1 MARASQTHRA
11 TRWNAAGRGAD
22 ALIRYGV
29 VVVLVQ
35 RGWMTTH
42 DWGVLEGALLVTGF
56 LDLFV
61 DLGTGQA
68 VVQRTKLTRRF
79 TATIFWFNL
88 LIGLLLAAG
97 LLLLADPLA
106 SLLGVPESA
115 PMMRLLSPTFL
126 VASLGLVQR
135 CLLAREMEFGGI
147 SKVNAVA
154 ALAYGAVA
162 LTLGARGGRAWSV
175 AAGTLA
181 SGLVQTVGYWLL
193 SGWRPAA
200 AFDRACLAEIYRFS
214 SRLMGANLSGYFL
227 NRVDR
232 ILAARFLGAEA
243 LGVLAL
249 ARRIIVQPARL
260 LPMVVVGTLIP
271 SLAQVK
277 LDLPRFRD
285 RYERALAGLAF
296 IIVPILVGLA
306 LTADLWMR
314 TEGEVVDERV
324 LGLIWLLLPF
334 GVCHALLSISGP
346 VYVALGRTDLMLR
359 VGLAQGLWL
368 LAVEA
373 FGLWQWGGTAAL
385 AAALSVGMLLAF
397 PFALRV
403 PVTLSG
409 STLTRAL
416 RGPLVTIACSA
427 LMGGCVLALRSGLSS
442 SGLPWALEMGLAAGV
457 GFAVYSGLA
466 LGLRPPGA
474 AELLQ
479 LLGLHALSARVA
491 PRP

>member
-1 MARASQTHRA
+1 MTRASQTHKA

-35 RGWMTTH
+35 QGWMTPL

-68 VVQRTKLTRRF
+68 VVQRTTLTRRF

-88 LIGLLLAAG
+88 LLGALLALG

-115 PMMRLLSPTFL
+115 PMMRLLAPTFL
-126 VASLGLVQR
+126 IASLGLVQR

-147 SKVNAVA
+147 SKVNAA
-154 ALAYGAVA
+154 GALAYGVVS
-162 LTLGARGGRAWSV
+162 LTLASRGGQAWSV
-175 AAGTLA
+175 AAGILA
-181 SGLVQTVGYWLL
+181 SGCVQTAGYWFL
-193 SGWRPAA
+193 SSWRPAA
-200 AFDRACLAEIYRFS
+200 AFDRGCLVEIYRFS
-214 SRLMGANLSGYFL
+214 SRLMGANLAGYFL

-232 ILAARFLGAEA
+232 ILAAKFLGAEA
-243 LGVLAL
+243 LGVLGL

-277 LDLPRFRD
+277 LDRERFRD

-296 IIVPILVGLA
+296 IIVPVLVGLA

-314 TEGEVVDERV
+314 GDGEAVDERV

-334 GVCHALLSISGP
+334 GICHALLSISGP

-373 FGLWQWGGTAAL
+373 FGLWEWGGTTAL

-403 PVTLSG
+403 PVSLSG
-409 STLTRAL
+409 STLSQAL
-416 RGPLVTIACSA
+416 RGPLVTVACAA
-427 LMGGCVLALRSGLSS
+427 LMGGGVFALRSALSPL
-442 SGLPWALEMGLAAGV
+442 GLPWALEMGLAAGA
-457 GFAVYSGLA
+457 GAGVYSGLA

-479 LLGLHALSARVA
+479 LLGLRGLSARLA